1 MTWLIFFLFFVLLPR
16 FGTSAELEPKDT
28 LPPVVVTA
36 TRLETAAEEVTTSL
50 TVISAEQIRAQQAQ
64 TALEALRQVPGL
76 DVVQTGSRGNT
87 TSVFLRG
94 SNSNQVLVLLD
105 GMEMNTVTAGNFDF
119 AHLPADNVERI
130 EILRGSGGTLYGS
143 KAVGGVINIIT
154 KKGRGAPELGLSA
167 GGGNG
172 ASQRE
177 VAGLSGSMKGLSY
190 SLTSTYLRT
199 DGFRSINDAYR
210 NSAVSARLDY
220 GFPNEGSL
228 KGIFNMTDTK
238 LGLVNNNNAA
248 SVLDPNANENDQHFT
263 GQLQW
268 EQRVLPTWDY
278 RISFGINRSHERF
291 TDPDP
296 LPFSATRTL
305 IKPQILAP
313 QFQTTVR
320 LEPSHQVTLGM
331 DGDLRRA
338 KYTNTDSTG
347 AVISFNKTQNN
358 QALYLQDQFKLA
370 GERLILLG
378 GVRYDHNGDFGSQW
392 SPSAS
397 AAYRFTESG
406 TKLKASYASGFRAPT
421 FNDLF
426 FPGSSNPNLRP
437 EVSQEFNAGIEQ
449 RLWKSD
455 LQLETI
461 YFHREVRDLIVFSGL
476 IPKNLGQ
483 AIFDG
488 AEVILQGKL
497 GLGFSL
503 GGNYTYVNFSDRLT
517 RRPKHKGNISLHYQ
531 DGPWNIQF
539 LSHITGR
546 RLDVDAVSF
555 KTIDKGGFS
564 RFDLASAYALP
575 WRAPGIKQLSL
586 FGKIENL
593 FNKRYEEADGF
604 HAPPMNFLIGIRG
617 VFGKD

>member
-1 MTWLIFFLFFVLLPR
+1 MNALFVVFLSIFLPVLSIAAQP
-16 FGTSAELEPKDT
+16 EPDST
-28 LPPVVVTA
+28 LPPIVVTA
-36 TRLETAAEEVTTSL
+36 TRIPTTPEEVSASM
-50 TVISAEQIRAQQAQ
+50 TVITAEDIRAQQ
-64 TALEALRQVPGL
+64 TATVSEALRNVPGL

-105 GMEMNTVTAGNFDF
+105 GMEMNSVTAGNFDF
-119 AHLPADNVERI
+119 AHLPTDNVERI
-130 EILRGSGGTLYGS
+130 EILRGAGGTLYGS

-172 ASQRE
+172 ASHRE
-177 VAGLSGSMKGLSY
+177 VAGLSGSAKGLSY
-190 SLTSTYLRT
+190 SLTSSYLRT
-199 DGFRSINDAYR
+199 EGFRSTNDAYR
-210 NSAVSARLDY
+210 NGAVSARLDY

-238 LGLVNNNNAA
+238 LGLANNNNAA
-248 SVLDPNANENDQHFT
+248 SVLDPNANENDQHYT

-268 EQRVLPTWDY
+268 DQRLLPSWDY
-278 RISFGINRSHERF
+278 RFSFGINRSHERF

-320 LEPSHQVTLGM
+320 LEPSHQVTLGV

-358 QALYLQDQFKLA
+358 QALYLQDQWKLL
-370 GERLILLG
+370 GERLILVG
-378 GVRYDHNGDFGSQW
+378 GIRYDHNGDFGSEW
-392 SPSAS
+392 SPAAS
-397 AAYRFTESG
+397 AAYLIRESG
-406 TKLKASYASGFRAPT
+406 TKLKASYAEGFRAPT

-426 FPGSSNPNLRP
+426 FPGSNNPNLQP

-449 RLWKSD
+449 RLWNSD
-455 LQLETI
+455 LQVETI

-476 IPKNLGQ
+476 IPKNVGQ
-483 AIFDG
+483 TIFDG
-488 AEVILQGKL
+488 AEVVLQAKL
-497 GLGFSL
+497 GPGLSL
-503 GGNYTYVNFSDRLT
+503 KGNYTYVNFSDRLT
-517 RRPKHKGNISLHYQ
+517 RRPKHKVNLSLSYQ
-531 DGPWNIQF
+531 NGPWNLHF

-546 RLDVDAVSF
+546 RLDVDAVTF

-564 RFDLASAYALP
+564 RFDLASLYALP

-586 FGKIENL
+586 YGKIENL

-604 HAPPMNFLIGIRG
+604 RAPPVNFLIGIRG